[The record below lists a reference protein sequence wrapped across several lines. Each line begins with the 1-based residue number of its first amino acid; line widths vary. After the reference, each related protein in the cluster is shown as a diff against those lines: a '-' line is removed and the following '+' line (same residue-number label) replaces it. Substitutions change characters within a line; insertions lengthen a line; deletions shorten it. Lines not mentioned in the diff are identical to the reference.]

1 MRRVWLLLAL
11 LAFAA
16 AAHAQEVTPVPVPP
30 VAEAAA
36 SRDLAIELA
45 VLRAEQAADTAEQ
58 AVNIAG
64 ALLNIFDAVA
74 VLLTVLG
81 VVLGVIGFRSI
92 QESRR
97 VSAELRVEAAQLRQQ
112 FDEEIRK
119 RERELEQ
126 VRQKIV
132 DSSQSMSAQLQRR
145 SDNALVAISLL
156 TVGERQYRA
165 GDYDGAISIY
175 QEALKLDRDNP
186 IIHQRLGYVY
196 CQQGAVE
203 SALHHYEH
211 ALRLAPELAPALAGM
226 GFVTRRIAERLPA
239 GVEQDLKYNEAE
251 QYLLRALRQS
261 PRLVDDD
268 GESWWG
274 VLGGLYRRRGY
285 LDRAIAAYE
294 EAARVTPQ
302 SSYGYGNLALL
313 YMKRGERSKMEEMY
327 RRMETIAASEA
338 MSSQGNFWGY
348 ADLIVSRLALGMA
361 QQAAADLP
369 IALNIAPKDADW
381 MLEGLR
387 DTLADLATYLDK
399 PRADNIRDAINTIE
413 NALEARQIERESR
426 PTADTRAG

>member
-1 MRRVWLLLAL
+1 MSRVWLLLAL

-16 AAHAQEVTPVPVPP
+16 AAQAQEVTPPP
-30 VAEAAA
+30 AAPIAEPAN
-36 SRDLAIELA
+36 SRELAIELA

-58 AVNIAG
+58 ALDIAG

-74 VLLTVLG
+74 VLLTVFG
-81 VVLGVIGFRSI
+81 VVLGVIGFRSV

-97 VSAELRVEAAQLRQQ
+97 VSAELRVEAAQLREQ
-112 FDEEIRK
+112 FDEEIRQ
-119 RERELEQ
+119 RERELEL

-132 DSSQSMSAQLQRR
+132 DSSESMSTQLQRR

-165 GDYDGAISIY
+165 GDYDGAITIY
-175 QEALKLDRDNP
+175 REALQLDPDNP

-196 CQQGAVE
+196 CQQGIVD
-203 SALHHYEH
+203 SALHHYEQ
-211 ALRLAPELAPALAGM
+211 ALRLTPSLAPALAGM
-226 GFVTRRIAERLPA
+226 GFVTRRMAERLPA

-285 LDRAIAAYE
+285 LDKAIAAYE

-327 RRMETIAASEA
+327 RRMESIAASEA
-338 MSSQGNFWGY
+338 MASQGNFWGY
-348 ADLIVSRLALGMA
+348 ADLIVSRLALGMT

-369 IALNIAPKDADW
+369 IAINIAPRDADW

-387 DTLADLATYLDK
+387 DTLVDLAGYMDK

-413 NALEARQIERESR
+413 NVLEARQLERESR
-426 PTADTRAG
+426 HNVGATAH